1 MLLAGGGSGGG
12 GGGGGGGGSGNGSGS
27 GSGGH
32 LRIETDPGARQV
44 TLSVRTE
51 TVAARTYFRDL
62 IRDAEALGE
71 GGAGASIGAGAG
83 EGEGEGAREQAS
95 VIHVNIRHMHKALRA
110 VASIGSSLLM
120 CLVPRRVLILHG
132 ENADRT
138 SSVTFLLALVDAGA
152 SAY

>member
-1 MLLAGGGSGGG
+1 M
-12 GGGGGGGGSGNGSGS
+12 
-27 GSGGH
+27 
-32 LRIETDPGARQV
+32 
-44 TLSVRTE
+44 E

-71 GGAGASIGAGAG
+71 GGGAGDAAGAGAAG
-83 EGEGEGAREQAS
+83 DGAVGSREQATT
-95 VIHVNIRHMHKALRA
+95 IHVNIRHMHKALRA

-152 SAY
+152 SAH

>member
-1 MLLAGGGSGGG
+1 MRTLLAGGGSGSGG
-12 GGGGGGGGSGNGSGS
+12 AGGGGGGGSGSAS

-71 GGAGASIGAGAG
+71 GGAGDAAAAGAG
-83 EGEGEGAREQAS
+83 DGSREQAS